1 MKFSKINFEKYS
13 YVRNI
18 IQNYRLLL
26 QIDIQNGRLL
36 SALTSIDISP

>member
-1 MKFSKINFEKYS
+1 MTFLKINFEKYS

-36 SALTSIDISP
+36 SALISIDISP